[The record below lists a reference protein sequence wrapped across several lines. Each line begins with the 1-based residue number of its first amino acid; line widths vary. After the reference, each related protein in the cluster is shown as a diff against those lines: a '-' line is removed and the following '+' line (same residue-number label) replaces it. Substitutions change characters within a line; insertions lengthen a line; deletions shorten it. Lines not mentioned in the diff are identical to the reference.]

1 MPISNLNN
9 DHFSGEERELINDA
23 WGTIMEVLTQKT
35 RNLTPKE
42 RQKYGS
48 ISEENKLVVQK
59 ILEYDENQPHLSSPD
74 VNFRELR
81 EDWSDRMFLAG
92 FMSKMVE
99 ATNICNNVRITHDYD
114 AFQNSR
120 VDYKHC
126 KYKMET
132 EPGAGF
138 EAKYKDLLY
147 FFKTYVEPSED
158 DTEDGDIMA
167 TQ

>member
-9 DHFSGEERELINDA
+9 DHFEIEDREQINQA
-23 WGTIMEVLTQKT
+23 WSTIMTILTSKT

-42 RQKYGS
+42 RLKYGS
-48 ISEENKLVVQK
+48 VSEENKLVVQK
-59 ILEYDENQPHLSSPD
+59 VLEYHENQPHLSSPD
-74 VNFRELR
+74 VDFWELQA
-81 EDWSDRMFLAG
+81 DWSDRMFLAG

-147 FFKTYVEPSED
+147 FFKSYVEPAGD
-158 DTEDGDIMA
+158 DTEAGNVTA
-167 TQ
+167 GQ